1 MPVSAAQLRHAG
13 IAPATFYYAARIVDG
28 DAEMPTHPDKDLT
41 IAINYLKEK
50 FMPKGKK
57 ALPPATQA
65 GPEFVKATPPALA
78 AREADMNLVIEQQA
92 ENAQAL
98 AEQLGYDGSL
108 TVGALEDEIRFY
120 QRRSVEA
127 CLELG
132 KRLLLL
138 KELTPHG
145 DFLDRIEMLGISHTM
160 AKRFMASTVKF
171 SNGASTHL
179 LKAAGTQTKLLELLV
194 LDDGE
199 IEALESGESARG
211 LTLDEV
217 ETMTVSELRAALR
230 EAKETSAA
238 KDRLLTER
246 TRKLDEL
253 TVKKTRVKTEAPDDV
268 LAGLRHELAGF
279 VTSAE
284 HELAGKVLPAM
295 RAIIDHHAIHG
306 GESTDFLEGAMR
318 QVERMATTVR
328 LECGLGEL

>member
-1 MPVSAAQLRHAG
+1 MQVCAEQLRQDGIDPAQL
-13 IAPATFYYAARIVDG
+13 YYADRILTG
-28 DAEMPTHPDKDLT
+28 AAEMPAKPDNPLT
-41 IAINYLKEK
+41 NAINYIKEK
-50 FMPKGKK
+50 LMPKGKK

-127 CLELG
+127 MLELG
-132 KRLLLL
+132 KRLLIL

-145 DFLDRIEMLGISHTM
+145 EFEQRIDMLGFGLRSAQRLM
-160 AKRFMASTVKF
+160 QAAAKTAKSANLALLSTQVKSASAF
-171 SNGASTHL
+171 
-179 LKAAGTQTKLLELLV
+179 LELV
-194 LDDGE
+194 THDDE
-199 IEALESGESARG
+199 ELENLKDIDDIDRMSA
-211 LTLDEV
+211 T
-217 ETMTVSELRAALR
+217 ELRAALR
-230 EAKETSAA
+230 EAKEQA
-238 KDRLLTER
+238 KAQERLLADKNAKLDALA
-246 TRKLDEL
+246 TRKG
-253 TVKKTRVKTEAPDDV
+253 RVKTEAPDDV

-306 GESTDFLEGAMR
+306 GESGDILEGAMR
-318 QVERMATTVR
+318 QVERMANTVR